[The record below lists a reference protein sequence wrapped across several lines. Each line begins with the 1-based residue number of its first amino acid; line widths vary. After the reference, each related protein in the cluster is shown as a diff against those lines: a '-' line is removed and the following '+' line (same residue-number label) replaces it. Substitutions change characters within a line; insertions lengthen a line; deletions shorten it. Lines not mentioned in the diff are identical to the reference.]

1 MTKIRQNLQNVDDQ
15 GATGKILF
23 QSFQLICALHLINVN
38 VSILK
43 RFKDYG
49 EMAIKYKAPTVL
61 QDPPTRISNK

>member
-1 MTKIRQNLQNVDDQ
+1 MTKIRQNLQKVDDQ

-23 QSFQLICALHLINVN
+23 QSFQLICVN

-49 EMAIKYKAPTVL
+49 EIAIKYKAPTVL
-61 QDPPTRISNK
+61 QDPRTRTSNK